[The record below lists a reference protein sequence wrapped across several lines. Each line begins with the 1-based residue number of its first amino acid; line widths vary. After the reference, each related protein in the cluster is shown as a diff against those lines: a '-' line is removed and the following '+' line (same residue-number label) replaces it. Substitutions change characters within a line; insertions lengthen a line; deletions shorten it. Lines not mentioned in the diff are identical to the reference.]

1 MGPRKGIRSSRA
13 AAMKL
18 HAEANRP
25 GQLDVMRELGRDR
38 GRVARV
44 QLDPLVERRDEAQRE
59 RAVEHLEATPDAGP
73 GLVVRQQPRGRAVLV
88 EDLGGLVGLE
98 AVGPLTG
105 DAATTLDRRA
115 DVLGPALG

>member
-1 MGPRKGIRSSRA
+1 
-13 AAMKL
+13 
-18 HAEANRP
+18 
-25 GQLDVMRELGRDR
+25 
-38 GRVARV
+38 
-44 QLDPLVERRDEAQRE
+44 
-59 RAVEHLEATPDAGP
+59 EHLEATPDAGP

-115 DVLGPALG
+115 DVLGPALGVLDPGEDRQRRPMPNVTTVAAVEQRDPVAVLVLREGQDSSGDHSAIL